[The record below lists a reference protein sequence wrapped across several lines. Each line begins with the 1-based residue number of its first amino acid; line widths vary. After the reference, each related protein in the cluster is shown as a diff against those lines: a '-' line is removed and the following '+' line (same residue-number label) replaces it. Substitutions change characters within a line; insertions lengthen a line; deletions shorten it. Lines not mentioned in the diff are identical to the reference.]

1 MVITGLP
8 RPSSSTS
15 HADKKKHYSDVITR
29 LISLACAS
37 ADVLPTVLDVYI
49 NLRKDQGLPVV
60 EARLDS
66 VSGSQLF
73 RREGVRLAKEQHA
86 EFSTLFLSNSVT
98 QSTRVRIEI
107 LKALSKKLSTPSET
121 AYVQGFISRPLL
133 QFRAV
138 EGCQSNADGV
148 GRSYNFVDAMVK
160 FGSMLS
166 APDLTLAYTRAG
178 TTFVGAMSQYFIV
191 LEEGLVT
198 SGSFSRVNRAPLG
211 RRGGRVASRRSRG
224 ASSRVSTASV
234 TEITPSSPVPTAS
247 VTETTSDA
255 PDRGTKRPGEPTH
268 GPSKR
273 NENTLKTVTE

>member
-1 MVITGLP
+1 LNKSREDRVVITGLP

-60 EARLDS
+60 EARLNS

-148 GRSYNFVDAMVK
+148 GRSYTFVDAMVK

-166 APDLTLAYTRAG
+166 APD
-178 TTFVGAMSQYFIV
+178 
-191 LEEGLVT
+191 
-198 SGSFSRVNRAPLG
+198 
-211 RRGGRVASRRSRG
+211 
-224 ASSRVSTASV
+224 
-234 TEITPSSPVPTAS
+234 
-247 VTETTSDA
+247 
-255 PDRGTKRPGEPTH
+255 
-268 GPSKR
+268 
-273 NENTLKTVTE
+273 